1 MKTILAVTVVA
12 AGLGAAV
19 CGPKA
24 VSANAKRK
32 CEKVVLTDTVWV
44 SADTSKH
51 KLTMSTSKD
60 TVPKPYMTCVTLY
73 ASAKDTV
80 TKP

>member
-24 VSANAKRK
+24 VSENAKRK
-32 CEKVVLTDTVWV
+32 CEKVVLTDTVQV
-44 SADTSKH
+44 SASGEH
-51 KLTMSTSKD
+51 ELRMSTRKD

-80 TKP
+80 PKP

>member
-24 VSANAKRK
+24 VSENAKRK
-32 CEKVVLTDTVWV
+32 CEKVVLTDTVQV
-44 SADTSKH
+44 SASGEE
-51 KLTMSTSKD
+51 LRMSTRKD
-60 TVPKPYMTCVTLY
+60 TVSKPYMICVTLY

-80 TKP
+80 SKP

>member
-1 MKTILAVTVVA
+1 MKTILAGTVVA

-24 VSANAKRK
+24 VSENAKRK
-32 CEKVVLTDTVWV
+32 CETVVLTETVQV
-44 SADTSKH
+44 SVSGEH
-51 KLTMSTSKD
+51 ELRMSTSKD
-60 TVPKPYMTCVTLY
+60 TVPKPYMTCITLY

-80 TKP
+80 PKP